1 MPDHS
6 VHNVVSVELIQLN
19 GYKQTNQSIKHN
31 GKTHIA
37 ENVKTFCAI
46 LKLNSGQGCKSLDS

>member
-6 VHNVVSVELIQLN
+6 VHNVFSVELIQLN

-37 ENVKTFCAI
+37 ENVKTFLCYSEISTLGKAV
-46 LKLNSGQGCKSLDS
+46 